1 MKIGLYPG
9 SFDPIS
15 CGHLDI
21 IERASSLFDVVHVG
35 VLKNSS
41 KKAFFSVEERIRFI
55 EQSTAHLKNVEVNSF
70 DGLTVNYAQEIG
82 ANALIRGLRA
92 VSDFEY
98 EFQLAAIN
106 NKLFK
111 DAETVFL
118 MTSTQY
124 SFLSSS
130 IIKEV
135 GSLGGCIEGLVPDC
149 ILNEVKTKLL
159 QKR

>member
-21 IERASSLFDVVHVG
+21 ITRAASLFDVVHVA

-41 KKAFFSVEERIRFI
+41 KKGFFSVEERMKFI
-55 EQSTAHLKNVEVNSF
+55 EQSTAHLNNVEINSF
-70 DGLTVNYAQEIG
+70 DGLTVNYAQKIG
-82 ANALIRGLRA
+82 ANAIIRGLRA

-111 DAETVFL
+111 DAETVFF

-149 ILNEVKTKLL
+149 ILEEVKIKLL

>member
-1 MKIGLYPG
+1 MKVGLYPG

-21 IERASSLFDVVHVG
+21 IERAASLFDVVHVA

-41 KKAFFSVEERIRFI
+41 KKGFFSIEERIDFI
-55 EQSTAHLKNVEVNSF
+55 KKSTAHLDNIKVSSF
-70 DGLTVNYAQEIG
+70 EGLTVNYAKEVG

-98 EFQLAAIN
+98 EFQLASIN
-106 NKLFK
+106 NKLCK
-111 DAETVFL
+111 DVETVFL
-118 MTSTQY
+118 MTSTKY

-135 GSLGGCIEGLVPDC
+135 GSLGGCIQGLVPDC
-149 ILNEVKTKLL
+149 ILDEVKTRLL
-159 QKR
+159 QK

>member
-1 MKIGLYPG
+1 MKTGLYPG

-21 IERASSLFDVVHVG
+21 IERAASLFDVVHVA

-41 KKAFFSVEERIRFI
+41 KKGFFSTEERINFI
-55 EQSTAHLKNVEVNSF
+55 KKSTAHLDNIKISSF
-70 DGLTVNYAQEIG
+70 EGLTVNYAKEVG

-98 EFQLAAIN
+98 EFQLASIN
-106 NKLFK
+106 NKLYK
-111 DAETVFL
+111 DVETVFF
-118 MTSTQY
+118 MTSTKY

-135 GSLGGCIEGLVPDC
+135 GSLGGCIQGLVPDC
-149 ILNEVKTKLL
+149 ILDEVKTRLL
-159 QKR
+159 QK